1 MRVSA
6 FREKLPS
13 ALGAVAIQVA
23 LAALLA
29 LSFEA
34 VRRSAPERETILLLP
49 PAPVRT
55 LAEPMMIDAR
65 GARKPAPA
73 PLPQASAPEAPP
85 PAAPPVPPP
94 ANAIAPAPTV
104 QAQVDCSPDV
114 RARMLPEKRA
124 ALCPPPPPGPNDV
137 PLQIG
142 DGPVKDEEYFAA
154 EKARRDAPF
163 TLPGAEAG
171 PLGVLLTAILNPSAF
186 ADKRNYNGGLPP
198 RGGATPPSRPV
209 PRHATDAEFQKALKA
224 VNDRKAGLPAQP
236 GTADT
241 QGGTQR

>member
-13 ALGAVAIQVA
+13 ALGAIAIQVA

-34 VRRSAPERETILLLP
+34 VRRSVTEKETILLLP
-49 PAPVRT
+49 PAP
-55 LAEPMMIDAR
+55 LPKPPDPMVIDAR
-65 GARKPAPA
+65 GARKPAPT
-73 PLPQASAPEAPP
+73 PLPQSIAPETPLV
-85 PAAPPVPPP
+85 AAPPAPP
-94 ANAIAPAPTV
+94 ATIAIAPPPTV
-104 QAQVDCSPDV
+104 QAKVDCSPDV
-114 RARMLPEKRA
+114 RARMMPERRA

-171 PLGVLLTAILNPSAF
+171 PLGVLLTALLNPSAF

-198 RGGATPPSRPV
+198 RGGATPPSRPP

-224 VNDRKAGLPAQP
+224 VNDRKAGVAAKPSSPDPQNGPQP
-236 GTADT
+236 
-241 QGGTQR
+241 

>member
-13 ALGAVAIQVA
+13 ALGAIAIQGA
-23 LAALLA
+23 LAALVA

-34 VRRSAPERETILLLP
+34 VRQAVPEKETILLLP
-49 PAPVRT
+49 PAPKPP
-55 LAEPMMIDAR
+55 EPMIIDAR

-73 PLPQASAPEAPP
+73 PVLRNSAPETPIVAAPPAPPAATVMEPASAPTA
-85 PAAPPVPPP
+85 
-94 ANAIAPAPTV
+94 
-104 QAQVDCSPDV
+104 QAQADCSPEV
-114 RARMLPEKRA
+114 RARMLPAKRA

-154 EKARRDAPF
+154 ERARRDAPF
-163 TLPGAEAG
+163 TLPGAGAG
-171 PLGVLLTAILNPSAF
+171 PLGILLTALFNPSAF

-198 RGGATPPSRPV
+198 RGGATPPSRPP

-224 VNDRKAGLPAQP
+224 VNDRKAGLPAKP
-236 GTADT
+236 PAADS
-241 QGGTQR
+241 QGETRQ